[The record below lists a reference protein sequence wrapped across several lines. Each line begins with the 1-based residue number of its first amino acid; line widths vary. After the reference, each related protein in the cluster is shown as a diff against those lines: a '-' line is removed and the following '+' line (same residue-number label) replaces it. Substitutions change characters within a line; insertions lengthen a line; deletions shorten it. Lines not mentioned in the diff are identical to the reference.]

1 MGRYLNQASSFRQVD
16 RCITDLGEEDGVELG
31 IMLESR
37 KDSQSFTFWRPAVNK
52 RLAQL
57 FGVRLFCPRVS
68 KSNQIKFIKNIL
80 LLANKEPKL
89 TSSANT
95 LSENTITL
103 SPLLS

>member
-57 FGVRLFCPRVS
+57 FGVRLFCPRLVS
-68 KSNQIKFIKNIL
+68 KSNQIKFLKIL